1 MNFVRKF
8 LAVVLITFYT
18 YFIILY
24 GGFAYA
30 VATNNS
36 IVQKLFSL
44 HYGTLICCSV
54 GSVSLHL
61 LHGYSAKS
69 LLLSKKVS
77 TGRGRLMHLLKLG
90 SMKSTSWLRS
100 AQPGSYEL
108 YKYLF
113 RSKTKRLKLQ
123 KIGM

>member
-1 MNFVRKF
+1 MDFVRKF

-30 VATNNS
+30 VL
-36 IVQKLFSL
+36 VL
-44 HYGTLICCSV
+44 
-54 GSVSLHL
+54 LHL

-77 TGRGRLMHLLKLG
+77 IGRGRLMHLLKLG

-113 RSKTKRLKLQ
+113 GSKPKRLKLQ